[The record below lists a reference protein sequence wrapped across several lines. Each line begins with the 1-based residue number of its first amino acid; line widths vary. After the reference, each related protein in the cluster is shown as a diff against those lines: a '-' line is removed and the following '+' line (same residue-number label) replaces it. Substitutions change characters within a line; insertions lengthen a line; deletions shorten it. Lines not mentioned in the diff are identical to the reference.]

1 MSNLC
6 SCQADID
13 LAAIDQVLDD
23 YRDVDGALIPV
34 LQAAQ
39 AIYGYLPARAME
51 KIAEILKVPISQ
63 IFGVVTFYSQFRL
76 KPQGKHIIRLCQ
88 GTACHVRGA
97 GAILNALEDHLN
109 IYAGDT
115 TKDGQFTLETVACV
129 GACSLG
135 PVVMIDDETHG
146 RLKSDQLADILAPYL
161 GGGDDSPPV
170 H

>member
-1 MSNLC
+1 MSNVC

-13 LAAIDQVLDD
+13 LAAIDHVLDD
-23 YRDVDGALIPV
+23 YRDTEGALIPV

-39 AIYGYLPARAME
+39 AIYGYLPAQAME
-51 KIAEILKVPISQ
+51 KIADVLRVPISQ

-76 KPQGKHIIRLCQ
+76 KPRGKHIIRLCQ

-97 GAILNALEDHLN
+97 GAILNTLEDQLN
-109 IYAGDT
+109 INAGDT

-135 PVVMIDDETHG
+135 PVVMVDDETHG
-146 RLKSDQLADILAPYL
+146 RLSSDQMPDILAPYMV
-161 GGGDDSPPV
+161 DPEEPSV

>member
-1 MSNLC
+1 MSNVC

-13 LAAIDQVLDD
+13 LAAIDHVLDD
-23 YRDVDGALIPV
+23 YRDTEGALIPV

-39 AIYGYLPARAME
+39 AIYGYLPAQAME
-51 KIAEILKVPISQ
+51 KIADVLRVPISQ

-76 KPQGKHIIRLCQ
+76 KPRGKHIIRLCQ

-97 GAILNALEDHLN
+97 GAILNTLEDQLN
-109 IYAGDT
+109 INAGET

-135 PVVMIDDETHG
+135 PVVMVDDETHG
-146 RLKSDQLADILAPYL
+146 RLSPEQMPDILAPYMV
-161 GGGDDSPPV
+161 DPEEPSV

>member
-1 MSNLC
+1 MSIEC

-13 LAAIDQVLDD
+13 LAAIDHVLDD
-23 YRDVDGALIPV
+23 YRGTEGALIPV

-39 AIYGYLPARAME
+39 AIYGYLPAQAME
-51 KIAEILKVPISQ
+51 KIADVLSVPISQ

-76 KPQGKHIIRLCQ
+76 KPRGKHIIRLCQ

-97 GAILNALEDHLN
+97 GAILNTLEEQLN
-109 IYAGDT
+109 INAGDT

-135 PVVMIDDETHG
+135 PVVMVDDETHG
-146 RLKSDQLADILAPYL
+146 RLAPEQMPGILAPYMA
-161 GGGDDSPPV
+161 DPEEPSI

>member
-1 MSNLC
+1 MSNVC
-6 SCQADID
+6 SCQADVD
-13 LAAIDQVLDD
+13 LAAIDHVLED
-23 YRDVDGALIPV
+23 YKSTEGALIPV

-39 AIYGYLPARAME
+39 AIYGYLPAQAME
-51 KIAEILKVPISQ
+51 KIADILKVPISQ

-76 KPQGKHIIRLCQ
+76 KPRGKHVVCLCM

-97 GAILNALEDHLN
+97 GTILNTLEDQLN

-135 PVVMIDDETHG
+135 PVVIIDEETHG
-146 RLKSDQLADILAPYL
+146 RMKPDQVAGVLEPHMSDKDQ
-161 GGGDDSPPV
+161 PPAV

>member
-1 MSNLC
+1 MSNVCGCHDGL
-6 SCQADID
+6 D
-13 LAAIDQVLDD
+13 LAPLDHVLDD
-23 YRDVDGALIPV
+23 YRDTDGALIPV

-39 AIYGYLPARAME
+39 GLYGYLPAPVLE
-51 KIAEILKVPISQ
+51 KIAEGLNVPISQ

-76 KPQGKHIIRLCQ
+76 KPRGKHIIRLCQ

-97 GAILNALEDHLN
+97 RTILAALEDQLN
-109 IYAGDT
+109 VFAGET

-146 RLKSDQLADILAPYL
+146 RLSPDQTAQILEPYM
-161 GGGDDSPPV
+161 GEEEKPHSV